1 MYRSRLL
8 LVLLALLLLLRPD
21 ALRAEGQPQ
30 RPLANRAEVRA
41 SFDLDAS
48 AEAML
53 RQNGF
58 VVLDSS
64 SRSSLHDA
72 YPAERKDGLPL
83 LVTTDAMLALWY
95 ELSRGLVSEAERGKL
110 YPDLSHAVASLHRT
124 GERLRAR
131 TASGTARR
139 ALRGATVSLAV
150 ADRLLG
156 SKQPIAP
163 DIIPEVTSNLSRVM
177 VAREVGTF
185 PREDFTQ
192 YRVRGHYMQ
201 SPELSRYFRGSMWL
215 SRRLMPVERQPGA
228 EPDAPLHNAIA
239 LAAILRADPA
249 ARSLLRRMVS
259 TRRFLVGTPN
269 AISLEEIALA
279 LDRVHGP
286 RWTLETALTSRGL
299 GRLRDELE
307 KKEYV
312 TAKVWTRPTAP
323 GTRFPQKVITLLPD
337 GAVPDSRLFQATMH
351 PCIIN
356 RELPTP
362 LEVGAG
368 LGLVVARQEVCNTD
382 PQAAAVLRQVDRVGP
397 LGKPGEPTL
406 YNGWLQVLRSLQ
418 TTDARAPRYLRSAAW
433 QYKTLN
439 TSLASWT
446 QLRHTSLL
454 YAAQAYGG
462 GLGMTFSEPEAL
474 VEPIPAFYRSLRALA
489 QQTRTGLAGSLSPS
503 SSAQLHRFETKC
515 DEFAQF
521 ADAELAQQLKP
532 EQARSIGE
540 FGRWLASFPLVAE
553 PVIVDVATGST
564 GEVLHA
570 ATGSFNP
577 LLAVP
582 EPKNGLAYCGWV
594 MSYYEVRQ
602 KGYQRLT
609 DADWKSTLANQYLR
623 PQRPDWTGYFLAG
636 SKEQAS
642 PEREPLR
649 RAEALFL
656 AKRSNEAIAVL
667 RLIVGQ
673 ERPSPMATEAQLR
686 IGRYYLDQ
694 KEFRQA
700 ADELR
705 RCERMYGCGA
715 ADEARRLLL
724 TAQDE
729 LRPAEPEKPAQVS
742 AAQRDVLR
750 RIAALRTAPKGP
762 SSQQQEEQLVRQ
774 LLELVAK
781 SPRDVD
787 PELLNQGAAVCR
799 QDDHRWLLRY
809 AALFPRVELG
819 QYSGKADEVIIACLT
834 FSRGDAPR
842 PLRAGAMA
850 LAVHAGLGKRD
861 PERSL
866 RLLRPFRQPDV
877 FRPHPTLTWIRSLPQ
892 QSFSLSLDPAPL
904 LTRAVQVALPLAFLQ
919 AFQRGDWQRFDALR
933 AELLPAEIDPTSRNL
948 RLLFSEFGDQNTI
961 PLRRFVEANGQESRG
976 GPRLAAT
983 AFAALSRQYPTARL
997 APYALWRTQEC
1008 AERAKELEHAEQL
1021 RLELIRSFPASYPAM
1036 AARVRQAV
1044 EQWEPEAALPFD
1056 DQSRAAGAQLRELSP
1071 YFRLPEPSSLQF
1083 ELDQVAR
1090 NVAKVRPLLK
1100 PGQKPVMVRQ
1110 LQSIRDL
1117 TELDNKLGELFPE
1130 RQPEVYLGLM
1140 EVDYLSAL
1148 IELFL
1153 RRYPDH
1159 PEAKRAWNGFYS
1171 RSLSR
1176 QLPWLTPLVERG
1188 TSYRW
1193 EQEARNCLEQ
1203 LIAGDGPPEDNE
1215 TAYVAWVREHVAEVL
1230 ETCPGTRSAAVA
1242 QVALARALLGTRRP
1256 EDALK
1261 VLQGIQLNTS
1271 NADPLEDE
1279 LNHLKRRARL
1289 EIASKSRPDWVAR
1302 WRAHVQPLK
1311 TTGRDSR
1318 AAAATSAASLLLVP
1332 ATLDQNQTGIVAL
1345 DEATGRIRWSATTD
1359 FPISLVSDGEG
1370 HCYVGTARGGL
1381 VCLATS
1387 DGSNLFEHQLTVQ
1400 GPVKVRAA
1408 AKGVVLAWGGGEIH
1422 AFQSTTGEPLWRTAG
1437 NPLRGHL
1444 ELGKERVFL
1453 VDGDGKVTALDLRT
1467 GRLIWTRDFDRQG
1480 APAAAHLAT
1489 ASGAELLVLGHGTG
1503 IEILDPSDGCTR
1515 GSLLY
1520 DQVTGRHQHG
1530 TADAEFTVVVR
1541 GVDSSIYLQSRKGA
1555 LTAQELPEGLVLGD
1569 FIYQHDDL
1577 DRCIAVDAETRA
1589 RVAWTKD
1596 SLPYDYVVNGREG
1609 VYFIDNGS
1617 IAAFPKLELPATAD

>member
-8 LVLLALLLLLRPD
+8 LVLLSLLLLLRAD
-21 ALRAEGQPQ
+21 ALRAEDQPQ

-41 SFDLDAS
+41 SFELDAG
-48 AEAML
+48 AEGML

-58 VVLDSS
+58 VVLDGS
-64 SRSSLHDA
+64 SRPSLHEA

-95 ELSRGLVSEAERGKL
+95 ELSRSLVSEAERRKL
-110 YPDLSHAVASLHRT
+110 CPELSRAVASLHRT
-124 GERLRAR
+124 GERMRSH
-131 TASGTARR
+131 TASGPAHR
-139 ALRGATVSLAV
+139 ALRGATISLAV

-156 SKQPIAP
+156 SKQPVAA
-163 DIIPEVTSNLSRVM
+163 DLLAEVTDNRSRIM

-192 YRVRGHYMQ
+192 YRVRGHYTQ

-215 SRRLMPVERQPGA
+215 SRRLMPVERQPGT
-228 EPDAPLHNAIA
+228 EPDAPLRNAIA

-249 ARSLLRRMVS
+249 ARSLLRSMVS

-269 AISLEEIALA
+269 AISLEEVVLA

-286 RWTLETALTSRGL
+286 RWTLETALTSGGL
-299 GRLRDELE
+299 GRLRHELG

-323 GTRFPQKVITLLPD
+323 GTKFPQKVIALLPD

-351 PCIIN
+351 PSIVD

-368 LGLVVARQEVCNTD
+368 LGLLVARQEVRNTD

-418 TTDARAPRYLRSAAW
+418 STDARAPRYLRSVAW

-439 TSLASWT
+439 TSLASWA

-489 QQTRTGLAGSLSPS
+489 QQTRAGLAGSLSPS
-503 SSAQLHRFETKC
+503 SSVQLRRFETKC
-515 DEFAQF
+515 GEFARF
-521 ADAELAQQLKP
+521 AEAELAQQLKP

-540 FGRWLASFPLVAE
+540 FGRWLATFPVVAE
-553 PVIVDVATGST
+553 PVVVDVATGST

-577 LLAVP
+577 LLVVP

-602 KGYQRLT
+602 QGYQRLT
-609 DADWKSTLANQYLR
+609 DADWKSTLASQYLR
-623 PQRPDWTGYFLAG
+623 PQRPGWTEHFVARP
-636 SKEQAS
+636 KVHAA

-656 AKRSNEAIAVL
+656 EHRPAEAIAVL
-667 RLIVGQ
+667 RAVVGQ
-673 ERPSPMATEAQLR
+673 ERLSPVATEAQLR
-686 IGRYYLDQ
+686 LGRYYFDQ

-705 RCERMYGCGA
+705 RCERMYGCAA

-724 TAQDE
+724 TAQDQ
-729 LRPAEPEKPAQVS
+729 LRPAEPEEDPRAS
-742 AAQRDVLR
+742 APLRDVLR

-762 SSQQQEEQLVRQ
+762 ASQQQEEQLVRQ

-787 PELLNQGAAVCR
+787 PELLSQGATVCR
-799 QDDHRWLLRY
+799 QDVHRWLLRY

-819 QYSGKADEVIIACLT
+819 RYSGKADEVITECLT

-850 LAVHAGLGKRD
+850 LAVHAGLDKRD

-866 RLLRPFRQPDV
+866 RLLRPFRRPDV

-892 QSFSLSLDPAPL
+892 QSFILPLDPAPL
-904 LTRAVQVALPLAFLQ
+904 LDQAVQVALPLAFLR
-919 AFQRGDWQRFDALR
+919 AFQRGDWQSFDALR
-933 AELLPAEIDPTSRNL
+933 ADLLPAEIDPTSRNL
-948 RLLFSEFGDQNTI
+948 RLLFSEFGDQNTV

-983 AFAALSRQYPTARL
+983 AFATLSRLCPTARL
-997 APYALWRTQEC
+997 APYALWRAQEC

-1021 RLELIRSFPASYPAM
+1021 RTELIRNFPGSYPAA

-1044 EQWEPEAALPFD
+1044 EQWEPETALPID
-1056 DQSRAAGAQLRELSP
+1056 EQTRAAGAQLRELNP

-1083 ELDQVAR
+1083 ELDRVAR

-1100 PGQKPVMVRQ
+1100 PGQRPVIVRQ

-1117 TELDNKLGELFPE
+1117 TELDDKLGGLFPE

-1140 EVDYLSAL
+1140 EVDYLSSL
-1148 IELFL
+1148 TELFL

-1159 PEAKRAWNGFYS
+1159 PEAKKAWRGFYF

-1176 QLPWLTPLVERG
+1176 HLPWLTPLVERG
-1188 TSYRW
+1188 TTYRW
-1193 EQEARNCLEQ
+1193 EREARSCLEH
-1203 LIAGDGPPEDNE
+1203 LIAGNSTPEDNE
-1215 TAYVAWVREHVAEVL
+1215 AAYVAWVREHVAEVL
-1230 ETCPGTRSAAVA
+1230 ETGPGTRSAAVA
-1242 QVALARALLGTRRP
+1242 QVALSRALLGTRRP
-1256 EDALK
+1256 EAALK
-1261 VLQGIQLNTS
+1261 VIQGIQLNTS
-1271 NADPLEDE
+1271 NEDPLEDE

-1289 EIASKSRPDWVAR
+1289 EIAGKSRPDWVPR
-1302 WRAHVQPLK
+1302 WRTHVQPLK
-1311 TTGRDSR
+1311 STGDSR
-1318 AAAATSAASLLLVP
+1318 AAAATADAGLLLVP
-1332 ATLDQNQTGIVAL
+1332 ATFDQNQTGIVAL
-1345 DEATGRIRWSATTD
+1345 DEATGRVRWTATTA
-1359 FPISLVSDGEG
+1359 FPASLVSDGEG
-1370 HCYVGTARGGL
+1370 HCYVGTTHGSL
-1381 VCLATS
+1381 VCLASS
-1387 DGSNLFEHQLTVQ
+1387 DGRKLFERQLATQ
-1400 GPVKVRAA
+1400 GPIKVRVAA

-1422 AFQSTTGEPLWRTAG
+1422 AFQSTMGEPLWRTSG

-1444 ELGKERVFL
+1444 ELGKDRVFL
-1453 VDGDGKVTALDLRT
+1453 VDGDCKLTALNLHT
-1467 GRLIWTRDFDRQG
+1467 GRMIWTRDFGQG
-1480 APAAAHLAT
+1480 APAAVRLT
-1489 ASGAELLVLGHGTG
+1489 AVFGAELLVLHHASG
-1503 IEILDPSDGCTR
+1503 IEILDSSDGRTR

-1520 DQVTGRHQHG
+1520 DQATGRYQPG
-1530 TADAEFTVVVR
+1530 TAETEFALIVQ
-1541 GVDSSIYLQSRKGA
+1541 GVDSSIYLQSRVGG
-1555 LTAQELPEGLVLGD
+1555 LTAKELPEGLVLGD
-1569 FIYQHDDL
+1569 FIYEHDDL
-1577 DRCIAVDAETRA
+1577 DLCIAVDAETRA
-1589 RVAWTKD
+1589 RVAWTRD
-1596 SLPYDYVVNGREG
+1596 PLPYDYGVNGGE
-1609 VYFIDNGS
+1609 VLYFIDNGS
-1617 IAAFPKLELPATAD
+1617 IAAFPKLELPATED